1 MLDSNLQQPVDILN
15 HQAKQALINGNMHM
29 SRDLL
34 SKILSQSPND
44 VKALNNFAV
53 TEILQNNWISAE
65 EILTKVLHVDPPNE
79 VAHRNTKYLGDQ
91 VVFSKTISEV
101 ENLIQSGEYA
111 QARELLENILK
122 IDDKQCDAFNSLA
135 VISILEN
142 NLNSAR
148 YFLEKVLSIDNT
160 NEIAKENLKYL
171 DQLQQSD
178 ASSVRCSVNT

>member
-1 MLDSNLQQPVDILN
+1 MSLCID
-15 HQAKQALINGNMHM
+15 GNMHM
-29 SRDLL
+29 SKEIL
-34 SKILSQSPND
+34 SKILSQSPNN

-65 EILTKVLHVDPPNE
+65 EILTKVLHVDPPND

-101 ENLIQSGEYA
+101 ENLTQSGEYA

-122 IDDKQCDAFNSLA
+122 IDDKQCDAFNRLA
-135 VISILEN
+135 VIDILEN

>member
-65 EILTKVLHVDPPNE
+65 EILTKVLHGDPPND

-111 QARELLENILK
+111 QARELLENILR
-122 IDDKQCDAFNSLA
+122 IDDKQCDALNSLA

-171 DQLQQSD
+171 DQLQQ
-178 ASSVRCSVNT
+178 